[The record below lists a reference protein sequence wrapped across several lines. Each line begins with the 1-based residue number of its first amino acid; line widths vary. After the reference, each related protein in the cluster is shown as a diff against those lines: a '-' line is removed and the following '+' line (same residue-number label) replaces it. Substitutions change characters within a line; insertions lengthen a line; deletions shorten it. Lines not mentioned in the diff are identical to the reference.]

1 MSQNSKDGK
10 KETKRPVGRPTDY
23 TPEMCEKVI
32 PLLKEGASIEE
43 IGLEL
48 DVGYSTVY
56 RWMDEHPEFREAIK
70 KGREFSHAWWLKEG
84 RKALRDKDFS
94 YTGWY
99 MNMKN
104 RFGWTDKQE
113 SNHNVNV
120 TETKQKIRDA
130 DSDYKY

>member
-1 MSQNSKDGK
+1 MA
-10 KETKRPVGRPTDY
+10 RPVGCPPIYNQD
-23 TPEMCEKVI
+23 MCEKVI
-32 PLLKEGASIEE
+32 ALLKEGASIEE

-56 RWMDEHPEFREAIK
+56 HWMDVHPEFLEAIK
-70 KGREFSHAWWLKEG
+70 KGREFSKAWWLREG

-113 SNHNVNV
+113 VKADV
-120 TETKQKIRDA
+120 TVDDATNQIKQSKDKYERD
-130 DSDYKY
+130 Y